1 MFSTYAQT
9 DPFNR
14 NGKRNRSNTDT
25 DAYNCGGF
33 ALGTYSW
40 YLPYRLDE
48 QMDIYDRWADIQM
61 WLDAA
66 EDADNTADSPIA
78 RAAVHTCVVS
88 LLNLFVERILEDF
101 PSVRRVQTFEEI
113 KPNERIILFRTGAD
127 DFHFIVSFDHKHWW
141 HKYGWNCIEEL
152 CEDEV
157 LDTEWANGRYF
168 SPIVILA
175 MPND

>member
-25 DAYNCGGF
+25 DDYNCGGF

-61 WLDAA
+61 WLDDV
-66 EDADNTADSPIA
+66 EDADNTADSLIA

-88 LLNLFVERILEDF
+88 LLNLFVKRILEDF
-101 PSVRRVQTFEEI
+101 PSVRRVQTSEEI
-113 KPNERIILFRTGAD
+113 KPDERIILFRIGAD

>member
-40 YLPYRLDE
+40 YVPYRSDE
-48 QMDIYDRWADIQM
+48 QRQIYERWANIQM

-66 EDADNTADSPIA
+66 EDADNTADRIDA
-78 RAAVHTCVVS
+78 RETVHICVVS
-88 LLNLFVERILEDF
+88 LLNLFVKRILEDF

-113 KPNERIILFRTGAD
+113 KPDERIILFRIGAD

-141 HKYGWNCIEEL
+141 HKYGWNYIEEL

-157 LDTEWANGRYF
+157 LDTEWADGRYF
-168 SPIVILA
+168 SPIAILA

>member
-40 YLPYRLDE
+40 YVPYRSDE
-48 QMDIYDRWADIQM
+48 QMNIYAHWANIQM
-61 WLDAA
+61 CLDAGNI
-66 EDADNTADSPIA
+66 ADRIDA
-78 RAAVHTCVVS
+78 RAAAYPYVVS

-113 KPNERIILFRTGAD
+113 KPDERIILFRTGAD

-141 HKYGWNCIEEL
+141 HKYGWNYIEEL

-168 SPIVILA
+168 GPIAILA

>member
-33 ALGTYSW
+33 ALSTYSW
-40 YLPYRLDE
+40 YVPYRSDE
-48 QMDIYDRWADIQM
+48 QMNIYDRWDNIQM
-61 WLDAA
+61 CLDVA
-66 EDADNTADSPIA
+66 EDADNTADRIDA
-78 RAAVHTCVVS
+78 RETVHICVVS
-88 LLNLFVERILEDF
+88 LLNLFVKRILEDF

-113 KPNERIILFRTGAD
+113 KPNERIILFRIGAD

-141 HKYGWNCIEEL
+141 HKYGCNYIEEL

>member
-1 MFSTYAQT
+1 MFSTYAET

-14 NGKRNRSNTDT
+14 NGKRNRSNTDA
-25 DAYNCGGF
+25 DVYNCGGF

-48 QMDIYDRWADIQM
+48 QVQVYESWMEIQT

-66 EDADNTADSPIA
+66 EDADNIADRIDARETA
-78 RAAVHTCVVS
+78 HTYVVS
-88 LLNLFVERILEDF
+88 LFNLFVKRILEDF
-101 PSVRRVQTFEEI
+101 PSIRRVQTFDEI
-113 KPNERIILFRTGAD
+113 KSDERIILFRTGAD

-168 SPIVILA
+168 SPIAILA

>member
-25 DAYNCGGF
+25 DDYNCGGF

-40 YLPYRLDE
+40 YVPYHSDE
-48 QMDIYDRWADIQM
+48 QTNIYDRWANIQM
-61 WLDAA
+61 CLDAA
-66 EDADNTADSPIA
+66 EDADNIADRIAARKTA
-78 RAAVHTCVVS
+78 HTYVVS
-88 LLNLFVERILEDF
+88 LLNLFVKRILEDF
-101 PSVRRVQTFEEI
+101 PSVHRVHNFEEI
-113 KPNERIILFRTGAD
+113 KSDERIILFRIGAD

-141 HKYGWNCIEEL
+141 HKYGWNYIEEL

-168 SPIVILA
+168 SPIAILA

>member
-33 ALGTYSW
+33 ALSTYSW
-40 YLPYRLDE
+40 YVPYRSDE
-48 QMDIYDRWADIQM
+48 QMNIYDRWDNIQM
-61 WLDAA
+61 CLDVA
-66 EDADNTADSPIA
+66 EDADNTADRIDA
-78 RAAVHTCVVS
+78 RETVHICVVS
-88 LLNLFVERILEDF
+88 LLNLFVKRILEDF
-101 PSVRRVQTFEEI
+101 PSVRRVQTFKEI
-113 KPNERIILFRTGAD
+113 KPDERIILFRIGAD

-141 HKYGWNCIEEL
+141 HKYGCNYIEEL

-157 LDTEWANGRYF
+157 LDIEWANGRYF

>member
-25 DAYNCGGF
+25 DDYNCGGF

-40 YLPYRLDE
+40 YVPYHSDE
-48 QMDIYDRWADIQM
+48 QMQIYERWAGIQM
-61 WLDAA
+61 WLDVA
-66 EDADNTADSPIA
+66 EDADNMADRIDARETA
-78 RAAVHTCVVS
+78 HTYVVS
-88 LLNLFVERILEDF
+88 LLNLFVKRILEDF

-113 KPNERIILFRTGAD
+113 KPDERIILFRTGAD

>member
-25 DAYNCGGF
+25 DDYNCGGF

-40 YLPYRLDE
+40 YVPYRSDE
-48 QMDIYDRWADIQM
+48 QANIYDRWANIQM

-66 EDADNTADSPIA
+66 EDADNTADSLIA

-88 LLNLFVERILEDF
+88 LHNLFVKRILEDF

-113 KPNERIILFRTGAD
+113 KPDERIILFRIGAD

-141 HKYGWNCIEEL
+141 HKYGWNYIEEL

-168 SPIVILA
+168 SPIAILA

>member
-40 YLPYRLDE
+40 YVPYRSDE
-48 QMDIYDRWADIQM
+48 QANIYDRWANIQM

-66 EDADNTADSPIA
+66 EDADNTADLIDASVTA
-78 RAAVHTCVVS
+78 NTYVVS
-88 LLNLFVERILEDF
+88 LLNLFVKRILEDF

-113 KPNERIILFRTGAD
+113 KPDERIILFRIGAD

-141 HKYGWNCIEEL
+141 HKYGCNYIEEL

-168 SPIVILA
+168 SPIAILA

>member
-1 MFSTYAQT
+1 MFSTYAIT

-14 NGKRNRSNTDT
+14 NGERNRSNTDT
-25 DAYNCGGF
+25 YDYNCGGF

-40 YLPYRLDE
+40 YMPYHSDD
-48 QMDIYDRWADIQM
+48 QMEVYGRWDDIQM
-61 WLDAA
+61 WLDVAKYA
-66 EDADNTADSPIA
+66 NNIVDRTDARMTA
-78 RAAVHTCVVS
+78 HTYVVS

-101 PSVRRVQTFEEI
+101 PTVRRVQTFEEI
-113 KPNERIILFRTGAD
+113 KPDERIILFRTGAD

-141 HKYGWNCIEEL
+141 HKYGSNCIEEL

-157 LDTEWANGRYF
+157 FDTEWANGRYF
-168 SPIVILA
+168 SPIAILA

>member
-33 ALGTYSW
+33 ALSTYSW
-40 YLPYRLDE
+40 YVPYRSDE
-48 QMDIYDRWADIQM
+48 QMNIYDRWDNIQM
-61 WLDAA
+61 CLDVA
-66 EDADNTADSPIA
+66 EDADNTADRIDA
-78 RAAVHTCVVS
+78 RETVHICVVS
-88 LLNLFVERILEDF
+88 LLNLFVKRILEDF

-113 KPNERIILFRTGAD
+113 KPDERIILFRIGAD

-141 HKYGWNCIEEL
+141 HKYGCNYIEEL

>member
-25 DAYNCGGF
+25 DDYNCGGF

-40 YLPYRLDE
+40 YVPYRSDE
-48 QMDIYDRWADIQM
+48 QRQIYERWANIQM

-66 EDADNTADSPIA
+66 EDADNTADSLIA
-78 RAAVHTCVVS
+78 RATVHTCVVS
-88 LLNLFVERILEDF
+88 LLNLFVKRILEDF

-113 KPNERIILFRTGAD
+113 KPDERIILFRIGAD

-141 HKYGWNCIEEL
+141 HKYGWNYIEEL

-168 SPIVILA
+168 SPIAILA

>member
-33 ALGTYSW
+33 ALSTYSW
-40 YLPYRLDE
+40 YVPYRSDE
-48 QMDIYDRWADIQM
+48 QMQIYERWAGIQM
-61 WLDAA
+61 WLDVA
-66 EDADNTADSPIA
+66 EDADNITDSLMA
-78 RAAVHTCVVS
+78 KAAVHTCVVS
-88 LLNLFVERILEDF
+88 LLNLFVKRILEDF

-113 KPNERIILFRTGAD
+113 KTDERIILFRIGAD

-141 HKYGWNCIEEL
+141 HKYGWNYIEEL

-168 SPIVILA
+168 SPIAILA

>member
-25 DAYNCGGF
+25 DDYNCGGF

-61 WLDAA
+61 WLDTA
-66 EDADNTADSPIA
+66 EDADNTADSLIA

-88 LLNLFVERILEDF
+88 LLNLFVKRILEDF
-101 PSVRRVQTFEEI
+101 PSVRRVQNFEEI
-113 KPNERIILFRTGAD
+113 KSDERIILFRTGAD

-168 SPIVILA
+168 SPIAILA

>member
-40 YLPYRLDE
+40 YVPYRSDE
-48 QMDIYDRWADIQM
+48 QVQIYERWANIQM
-61 WLDAA
+61 CL
-66 EDADNTADSPIA
+66 DADNMADRIDARVTAYPY
-78 RAAVHTCVVS
+78 VVS
-88 LLNLFVERILEDF
+88 LFNLFVERILEDF

-113 KPNERIILFRTGAD
+113 KPDERIILFRIGAD

-141 HKYGWNCIEEL
+141 HKYGWNYIEEL

-168 SPIVILA
+168 SPIAILA
-175 MPND
+175 MLND

>member
-33 ALGTYSW
+33 ALSTYSW
-40 YLPYRLDE
+40 YVPYRSDE
-48 QMDIYDRWADIQM
+48 QMDIYDCWANIQM
-61 WLDAA
+61 WLDVA
-66 EDADNTADSPIA
+66 EDADNTADRIDA
-78 RAAVHTCVVS
+78 RETVRICVVS
-88 LLNLFVERILEDF
+88 LLNLFVKRILEDF

-113 KPNERIILFRTGAD
+113 KPDERIILFRIGAD

-141 HKYGWNCIEEL
+141 HKYGWNYIEEL

-168 SPIVILA
+168 SPIAILA

>member
-40 YLPYRLDE
+40 YVPYRSDE
-48 QMDIYDRWADIQM
+48 QMNIYDRWDNIQM
-61 WLDAA
+61 CLDVA
-66 EDADNTADSPIA
+66 EDADNTADRIDA
-78 RAAVHTCVVS
+78 RETVHICVVS
-88 LLNLFVERILEDF
+88 LLNLFVKRILEDF
-101 PSVRRVQTFEEI
+101 PSVRRVQTFKEI
-113 KPNERIILFRTGAD
+113 KPDERIILFRIGAD

-141 HKYGWNCIEEL
+141 HKYGCNYIEEL

-168 SPIVILA
+168 SPIAILA

>member
-33 ALGTYSW
+33 ALSTYSW
-40 YLPYRLDE
+40 YVPYRSDE
-48 QMDIYDRWADIQM
+48 QMNIYDRWDNIQM
-61 WLDAA
+61 CLDVA
-66 EDADNTADSPIA
+66 EDADNTADRIDA
-78 RAAVHTCVVS
+78 RETVHICVVS
-88 LLNLFVERILEDF
+88 LLNLFVKRILEDF

-113 KPNERIILFRTGAD
+113 KPNERIILFRIGAD

-141 HKYGWNCIEEL
+141 HKYGCNYIEEL

-168 SPIVILA
+168 SPIAILA

>member
-25 DAYNCGGF
+25 DDYNCGGF

-61 WLDAA
+61 WLDDA
-66 EDADNTADSPIA
+66 EDADNTADSLIA

-88 LLNLFVERILEDF
+88 LLNLFVKRILEDF
-101 PSVRRVQTFEEI
+101 PSVRRVQTSEEI
-113 KPNERIILFRTGAD
+113 KPDERIILFRIGAD

>member
-40 YLPYRLDE
+40 YVPYRSDE
-48 QMDIYDRWADIQM
+48 QRQIYERWANIQM

-66 EDADNTADSPIA
+66 EDADNTADRIDA
-78 RAAVHTCVVS
+78 RETVHICVVS
-88 LLNLFVERILEDF
+88 LLNLFVKRILEDF

-113 KPNERIILFRTGAD
+113 KPDERIILFRIGAD

-141 HKYGWNCIEEL
+141 HKYGWNYIEEL

-168 SPIVILA
+168 SPIAILA

>member
-33 ALGTYSW
+33 ALSTYSW
-40 YLPYRLDE
+40 YVPYRSDE
-48 QMDIYDRWADIQM
+48 QMNIYDRWDNIQM
-61 WLDAA
+61 CLDVA
-66 EDADNTADSPIA
+66 EDADNTADRIDA
-78 RAAVHTCVVS
+78 RETVHICVVS
-88 LLNLFVERILEDF
+88 LLNLFVKRILEDF

-113 KPNERIILFRTGAD
+113 KPDERIILFRIGAD

-141 HKYGWNCIEEL
+141 HKYGCNYIEEL

-168 SPIVILA
+168 SPIAILA

>member
-40 YLPYRLDE
+40 YVPYRSDE
-48 QMDIYDRWADIQM
+48 QMQIYERWAGIQM
-61 WLDAA
+61 WLDVA
-66 EDADNTADSPIA
+66 EDADNIADRIDARETA
-78 RAAVHTCVVS
+78 HTYVVS
-88 LLNLFVERILEDF
+88 LLNLFVKRILEDF
-101 PSVRRVQTFEEI
+101 PSVRRVQTFKEI
-113 KPNERIILFRTGAD
+113 KPDERIILFRTGAD

-168 SPIVILA
+168 SPIAILA

>member
-40 YLPYRLDE
+40 YVPYRSDE
-48 QMDIYDRWADIQM
+48 QMNIYDRWADIQM
-61 WLDAA
+61 CL
-66 EDADNTADSPIA
+66 DADNIDARVTA
-78 RAAVHTCVVS
+78 HTYVVS
-88 LLNLFVERILEDF
+88 LLNLFVKRILEDF
-101 PSVRRVQTFEEI
+101 PSVRRVQAFEEV
-113 KPNERIILFRTGAD
+113 KPDERIILFRTGAD

-168 SPIVILA
+168 SPIAILA

>member
-66 EDADNTADSPIA
+66 EDADNTADNIIA
-78 RAAVHTCVVS
+78 RAAIHTCVVS
-88 LLNLFVERILEDF
+88 LLNLFVKRILEDF

-113 KPNERIILFRTGAD
+113 KSNERIILFRTGAD

>member
-25 DAYNCGGF
+25 DDYNCGGF

-40 YLPYRLDE
+40 YVPYRSDE
-48 QMDIYDRWADIQM
+48 QRQIYERWANIQM

-66 EDADNTADSPIA
+66 EDADNTADSLIA

-88 LLNLFVERILEDF
+88 LLNLFVKRILEDF

-113 KPNERIILFRTGAD
+113 KPDERIILFRIGAD

-141 HKYGWNCIEEL
+141 HKYGWNYIEEL

-168 SPIVILA
+168 SPIAILA

>member
-33 ALGTYSW
+33 ALSTYSW
-40 YLPYRLDE
+40 YVPYRSDE
-48 QMDIYDRWADIQM
+48 QRQIYERWANIQM

-66 EDADNTADSPIA
+66 EDANNTADLIDA
-78 RAAVHTCVVS
+78 RMTAHTCVVS
-88 LLNLFVERILEDF
+88 LLNLFVKRILEDF

-113 KPNERIILFRTGAD
+113 KPDERIILFRIGAD

-141 HKYGWNCIEEL
+141 HKYGWNYIEEL

-168 SPIVILA
+168 SPIAILA

>member
-33 ALGTYSW
+33 ALSTYSW
-40 YLPYRLDE
+40 YVPYRSDE
-48 QMDIYDRWADIQM
+48 QTNIYDRWANIQM
-61 WLDAA
+61 CLDVA
-66 EDADNTADSPIA
+66 EDADNIADRIDA
-78 RAAVHTCVVS
+78 RETVHICVVS
-88 LLNLFVERILEDF
+88 LLNLFVKRILEDF

-113 KPNERIILFRTGAD
+113 KPNERIILFRIGAD

-141 HKYGWNCIEEL
+141 HKYGWNYIEEL

-168 SPIVILA
+168 SPIAILA

>member
-25 DAYNCGGF
+25 DDYNCGGF

-61 WLDAA
+61 WLDDA

-88 LLNLFVERILEDF
+88 LLNLFVKRILEDF
-101 PSVRRVQTFEEI
+101 PSVRRVQTSEEI
-113 KPNERIILFRTGAD
+113 KPDERIILFRIGAD

>member
-33 ALGTYSW
+33 ALSTYSW
-40 YLPYRLDE
+40 YVPYRSDE
-48 QMDIYDRWADIQM
+48 QMDIYDCWANIQM
-61 WLDAA
+61 WLDVA
-66 EDADNTADSPIA
+66 EDADNTADRIDA
-78 RAAVHTCVVS
+78 RETVRICVVS
-88 LLNLFVERILEDF
+88 LLNLFVKRILEDF

-113 KPNERIILFRTGAD
+113 KPDERIILFRIGAD

-141 HKYGWNCIEEL
+141 HKYGCNYIEEL

-168 SPIVILA
+168 SPIAILA

>member
-33 ALGTYSW
+33 ALSTYSW
-40 YLPYRLDE
+40 YVPYRSDE
-48 QMDIYDRWADIQM
+48 QMNIYDRWDNIQM
-61 WLDAA
+61 CLDVA
-66 EDADNTADSPIA
+66 EDADNTADRIDA
-78 RAAVHTCVVS
+78 RETVHICVVS
-88 LLNLFVERILEDF
+88 LLNLFVKRILEDF
-101 PSVRRVQTFEEI
+101 PSVRRVQTFKEI
-113 KPNERIILFRTGAD
+113 KPDERIILFRIGAD

-141 HKYGWNCIEEL
+141 HKYGCNYIEEL

-168 SPIVILA
+168 SPIAILA

>member
-61 WLDAA
+61 WLDTA
-66 EDADNTADSPIA
+66 EDADNTADSLIA

-88 LLNLFVERILEDF
+88 LLNLFVKRILEDF
-101 PSVRRVQTFEEI
+101 PSVRRVQNFEEI
-113 KPNERIILFRTGAD
+113 KSDERIILFRTGAD

-168 SPIVILA
+168 SPIAILA

>member
-33 ALGTYSW
+33 ALSTYSW
-40 YLPYRLDE
+40 YVPYRSDE
-48 QMDIYDRWADIQM
+48 QMNIYDRWDNIQM
-61 WLDAA
+61 CLDVA
-66 EDADNTADSPIA
+66 EDADNTADRIDA
-78 RAAVHTCVVS
+78 RETVHICVVS
-88 LLNLFVERILEDF
+88 LLNLFVKRILEDF
-101 PSVRRVQTFEEI
+101 PSVRRVQTFKEI
-113 KPNERIILFRTGAD
+113 KPNERIILFRIGAD

-141 HKYGWNCIEEL
+141 HKYGCNYIEEL

-168 SPIVILA
+168 SPIAILA

>member
-40 YLPYRLDE
+40 YVPYRSDE
-48 QMDIYDRWADIQM
+48 QMNIYDLWANIQM
-61 WLDAA
+61 CLDVDNIADRI
-66 EDADNTADSPIA
+66 DARETA
-78 RAAVHTCVVS
+78 HTYVVS
-88 LLNLFVERILEDF
+88 LLNLFVKRILEDF

-113 KPNERIILFRTGAD
+113 KPDERIILFRTGAD

-168 SPIVILA
+168 GPIAILA